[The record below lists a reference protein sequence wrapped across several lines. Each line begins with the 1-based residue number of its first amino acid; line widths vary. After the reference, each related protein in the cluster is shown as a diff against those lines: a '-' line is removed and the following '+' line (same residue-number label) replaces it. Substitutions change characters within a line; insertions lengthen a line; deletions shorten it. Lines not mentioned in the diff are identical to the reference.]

1 MLVLSRKKSE
11 SLIIHVNGVVI
22 AEIMIIESKAGR
34 VRIGCKAA
42 ENIGIDRLERFER
55 RHPGQ
60 LPSPDPLTK

>member
-42 ENIGIDRLERFER
+42 ENIGIDRLEMFER

-60 LPSPDPLTK
+60 LSTQDPLTK